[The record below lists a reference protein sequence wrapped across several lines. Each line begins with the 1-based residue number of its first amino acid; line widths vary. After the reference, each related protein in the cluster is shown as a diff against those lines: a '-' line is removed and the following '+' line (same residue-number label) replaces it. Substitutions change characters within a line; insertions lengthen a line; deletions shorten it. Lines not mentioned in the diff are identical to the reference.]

1 MPIVSTSPFFSSNE
15 NVPTI
20 CKNYTSYLKSITGDL
35 LKPFL
40 VEVTSVLVNHVIEI
54 YITINYSHMKNRVH
68 QRNYN
73 YTLNFK
79 SKTYNNVYAT
89 DNYSGGYSQ
98 LKFLILDDIPYM
110 NNDIISFT
118 LHDHMQNITYFDVKS
133 CITIPP
139 EKKLPIIS
147 CSYIS
152 NYNTIA
158 ELRSFIA
165 FHRIQGVSK
174 VVFYQSTVIEGF
186 EKAFEKLIN
195 SGYLITIDFTWPRPE
210 GICGLKQRTNQLAQ
224 INACYNRFRFYAD
237 ALIMCDVDEYIYSM
251 RFPYNLPDALHY
263 LVETYR
269 KNNVFIVFLTI
280 IMLCSYIQIV

>member
-1 MPIVSTSPFFSSNE
+1 MKPYKRRIAILLIILVIGYFTATTIMKAITPIIERQCRVKARSLATEFANE
-15 NVPTI
+15 A
-20 CKNYTSYLKSITGDL
+20 C
-35 LKPFL
+35 
-40 VEVTSVLVNHVIEI
+40 
-54 YITINYSHMKNRVH
+54 INN
-68 QRNYN
+68 
-73 YTLNFK
+73 
-79 SKTYNNVYAT
+79 
-89 DNYSGGYSQ
+89 
-98 LKFLILDDIPYM
+98 
-110 NNDIISFT
+110 
-118 LHDHMQNITYFDVKS
+118 MQNITYFDVKS